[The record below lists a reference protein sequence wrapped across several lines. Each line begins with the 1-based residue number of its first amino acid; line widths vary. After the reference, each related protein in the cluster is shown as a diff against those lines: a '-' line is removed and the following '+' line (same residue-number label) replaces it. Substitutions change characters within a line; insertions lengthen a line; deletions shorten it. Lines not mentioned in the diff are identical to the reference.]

1 MHESPSGVVTEI
13 CSSYKRVKNEYQLIV
28 TVLSVCGQ
36 KFCSSLRR
44 NELLPVFG
52 SVVSW
57 GKRLMV
63 KSKTTDVYWQIT
75 ENLLIIILWKE
86 FCIIYSDSIHWL
98 YILICVVS
106 RGVEFKHESSG
117 WWLDAGISE
126 SSVQLSPALHSVP
139 ASLWTLRTIPPAT
152 PSALTQRHG
161 Q

>member
-1 MHESPSGVVTEI
+1 MHESPSVVVTEI
-13 CSSYKRVKNEYQLIV
+13 CSKYKCVKNEYQIIV
-28 TVLSVCGQ
+28 TVLSVCVRS
-36 KFCSSLRR
+36 FAPLRR

-57 GKRLMV
+57 GKRLIV

-75 ENLLIIILWKE
+75 ENLLIIILWTE

-98 YILICVVS
+98 HIFICVVS